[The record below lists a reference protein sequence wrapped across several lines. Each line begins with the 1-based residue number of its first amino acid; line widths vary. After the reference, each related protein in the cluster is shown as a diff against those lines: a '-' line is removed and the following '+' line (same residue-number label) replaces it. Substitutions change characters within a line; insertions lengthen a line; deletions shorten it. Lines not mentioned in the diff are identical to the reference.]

1 VIWTVLGTIG
11 IVAVT
16 VVAGVLADRR
26 WGLLPR
32 KERLSP
38 PPRAALAGHGAGEAP
53 GTALGIRAADLAE
66 LRRTQRCCREV
77 MDALPDDEVAFDGQ
91 VLGILRSRC
100 ARCAR
105 TRSLYVQRLVE

>member
-1 VIWTVLGTIG
+1 MIWTVLGTIG

-32 KERLSP
+32 KERLAP
-38 PPRAALAGHGAGEAP
+38 PPRPALPGHGAGEAP
-53 GTALGIRAADLAE
+53 KTALRIRAANLAE
-66 LRRTQRCCREV
+66 LRRTQRCCRED
-77 MDALPDDEVAFDGQ
+77 MTSLPDDEVTFDGK
-91 VLGILRSRC
+91 VLGILRFSC